1 VRGRST
7 THEID
12 VWWEPE
18 VNGTRR
24 QVAFQCKDLARP
36 VDQGEMLKFRA
47 VLDDL
52 DAHPLGVFVARG
64 RYQRGAIMVAAMSN
78 ILRLSI
84 DRVGDDEELVVEHT
98 EILGAEIK
106 LRRDDPDR
114 ESATGEDDYYGD
126 EVIFYDE
133 DGHVRGNL
141 LQIAFVMLDRL
152 PANLEPA
159 TRTRRFREP
168 TFLRDTPSAR
178 RRRRDRLHLGEPHD
192 LGDDHTRL
200 LVIGAV
206 RDGALEVVPV
216 SGPRAGRAAIRV
228 ESCSAQAWGSIDEL
242 VRKPVLAGSRQD
254 LTRCRDRELHVDA
267 GEKGLAEGPMCEP
280 DNPPERHVTSLAG
293 VVIPEHVK
301 LHRFVR
307 IEMRKLALGHR
318 NARGG

>member
-1 VRGRST
+1 MAETPKPRSSVEAARRTLDGREYESLTELVVRLLSRQTEIATHDLRRRARVRGRST

-114 ESATGEDDYYGD
+114 ESAP
-126 EVIFYDE
+126 
-133 DGHVRGNL
+133 VRTITTATSDL
-141 LQIAFVMLDRL
+141 L
-152 PANLEPA
+152 
-159 TRTRRFREP
+159 
-168 TFLRDTPSAR
+168 R
-178 RRRRDRLHLGEPHD
+178 RRR
-192 LGDDHTRL
+192 
-200 LVIGAV
+200 
-206 RDGALEVVPV
+206 
-216 SGPRAGRAAIRV
+216 PRAGQPAADRV
-228 ESCSAQAWGSIDEL
+228 RHARPAPGESG
-242 VRKPVLAGSRQD
+242 AG
-254 LTRCRDRELHVDA
+254 DA
-267 GEKGLAEGPMCEP
+267 H
-280 DNPPERHVTSLAG
+280 PPLS
-293 VVIPEHVK
+293 
-301 LHRFVR
+301 
-307 IEMRKLALGHR
+307 
-318 NARGG
+318 